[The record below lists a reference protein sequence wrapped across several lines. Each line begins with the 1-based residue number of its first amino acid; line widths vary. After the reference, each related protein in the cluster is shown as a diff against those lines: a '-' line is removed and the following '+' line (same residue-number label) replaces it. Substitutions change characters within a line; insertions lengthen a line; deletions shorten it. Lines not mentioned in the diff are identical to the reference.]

1 MTLTSYF
8 YTNVRPYLLAVYGNG
23 FSRLGAVL
31 KYVSPVCFKTFF
43 YTFGTDRK
51 RLRRV
56 MVRCFKKVIVQM
68 ISQTRF
74 ITVYGNG
81 ITIIRD

>member
-31 KYVSPVCFKTFF
+31 KYVSPVCFETFF
-43 YTFGTDRK
+43 YT
-51 RLRRV
+51 
-56 MVRCFKKVIVQM
+56 VR
-68 ISQTRF
+68 
-74 ITVYGNG
+74 YG
-81 ITIIRD
+81 